1 MVGCVEGIL
10 GLRPDLG
17 GLKLSPAIPKEWDA
31 FSMTKIFRGKEL
43 LITVENPNHKETGF
57 TRLILNGQELD
68 QAYIPEELLQDT
80 NQITLTL

>member
-17 GLKLSPAIPKEWDA
+17 GLKLSPAIPKEWDN

-43 LITVENPNHKETGF
+43 HITVENPNHKE
-57 TRLILNGQELD
+57 
-68 QAYIPEELLQDT
+68 QALQ
-80 NQITLTL
+80 NLS